1 MTDKQIEIELNE
13 EEDDERKMLETE
25 KEERKNPKRKL
36 KLGRRAMKTRKNIE
50 NKNVEKENK
59 KKEKQKIQSKNKQM
73 IETEKKEK
81 YIKIDSKLLE
91 KKRKRTVNLKE
102 KGKGKRKG
110 KRSGKAKKDNSI
122 EKEEKNFEKMLQKRK
137 TDFEIDDTES
147 DSNLIIINPISNY
160 VNKKREEWEKN
171 KSSVDFSME
180 GFSKSISIIS
190 EFNYEFLQTLIKNSL
205 DEFYNY
211 YKFYQFTL
219 TAIQRKQFQKIIKD
233 KCDLP
238 IIKNNF
244 IPDSITDI
252 KEILVKL
259 CNSLIKID
267 CYKTD
272 SLEKLKQTFI
282 DNSVYSEDKFNSSI
296 PVKYGSRELKIN
308 KLIFEIVDFF
318 YAKFSMNALIDD
330 KNEVELISQKI
341 ETFKSFKPIF
351 EKMELYAND
360 EELIK
365 VFNYLFNSI
374 YVLFNSEKNKRNYT
388 IFNEIITCC
397 MPFELE
403 KAKKFLSE
411 LKENIFEGSVY
422 IENIDITEFD
432 IENIKADSKIQFKE
446 KNINVFCK
454 DINCYLTP
462 TDFKDYLEGD
472 KFMFCFRFP
481 KMAEINYLYINNEIR
496 NNYKELFKTIMKS
509 KTMRQAMNIDKEAKL
524 FKYPFDDDLILNEV
538 EKECYLVPLPAKNY
552 FGISDRAYYSI
563 YLNSY
568 IDTSSGFQQIF
579 IDIDSIIKSK
589 CHELKHI
596 YRIYMNIY
604 NPKIELKT
612 PEIHY
617 KSLKHNDLIKNI
629 YSFFQTKEE
638 IISKIYSSKSVPANE
653 VDELDYGDL
662 LEFAINGKKQNVFFI
677 SNSLFCL
684 SEKSWKL
691 TKGDFMVKY
700 FKTCFEKSFQFQKVK
715 NNNFINSIIK
725 FFGMETGLKI
735 ANSTDINKSSAKKVS
750 NDSNTI
756 YIGGKIENTYYY
768 RPKASHCKK

>member
-1 MTDKQIEIELNE
+1 MTDKQFEIELNE
-13 EEDDERKMLETE
+13 EEEDDEIKMLETE
-25 KEERKNPKRKL
+25 KEERKNPKSKQ
-36 KLGRRAMKTRKNIE
+36 KGRRAMKTRKNSE
-50 NKNVEKENK
+50 KKNVEKENK
-59 KKEKQKIQSKNKQM
+59 KKEKPKIQSKNKQM

-81 YIKIDSKLLE
+81 YIKIDSKFLE

-219 TAIQRKQFQKIIKD
+219 TAIQRKEFQKIIKD

-244 IPDSITDI
+244 IPDIITDI

-374 YVLFNSEKNKRNYT
+374 YVLFNSEENKRN
-388 IFNEIITCC
+388 
-397 MPFELE
+397 
-403 KAKKFLSE
+403 
-411 LKENIFEGSVY
+411 NI
-422 IENIDITEFD
+422 
-432 IENIKADSKIQFKE
+432 
-446 KNINVFCK
+446 
-454 DINCYLTP
+454 
-462 TDFKDYLEGD
+462 
-472 KFMFCFRFP
+472 
-481 KMAEINYLYINNEIR
+481 
-496 NNYKELFKTIMKS
+496 
-509 KTMRQAMNIDKEAKL
+509 
-524 FKYPFDDDLILNEV
+524 
-538 EKECYLVPLPAKNY
+538 
-552 FGISDRAYYSI
+552 
-563 YLNSY
+563 
-568 IDTSSGFQQIF
+568 
-579 IDIDSIIKSK
+579 
-589 CHELKHI
+589 
-596 YRIYMNIY
+596 
-604 NPKIELKT
+604 
-612 PEIHY
+612 
-617 KSLKHNDLIKNI
+617 
-629 YSFFQTKEE
+629 
-638 IISKIYSSKSVPANE
+638 
-653 VDELDYGDL
+653 
-662 LEFAINGKKQNVFFI
+662 
-677 SNSLFCL
+677 
-684 SEKSWKL
+684 
-691 TKGDFMVKY
+691 
-700 FKTCFEKSFQFQKVK
+700 
-715 NNNFINSIIK
+715 
-725 FFGMETGLKI
+725 
-735 ANSTDINKSSAKKVS
+735 
-750 NDSNTI
+750 
-756 YIGGKIENTYYY
+756 
-768 RPKASHCKK
+768 

>member
-1 MTDKQIEIELNE
+1 MTDKQIEINEE
-13 EEDDERKMLETE
+13 EEDDEIKMLETE
-25 KEERKNPKRKL
+25 KEDRKNPKSKQ
-36 KLGRRAMKTRKNIE
+36 KGRRAMKTRKNSE
-50 NKNVEKENK
+50 KKNVEKENK
-59 KKEKQKIQSKNKQM
+59 KKEKPKIQSKNKQM

-91 KKRKRTVNLKE
+91 KKRERTVNLKE

-374 YVLFNSEKNKRNYT
+374 YVLFNSEENKRNYE
-388 IFNEIITCC
+388 IFNNIILCC
-397 MPFELE
+397 LPFELTN
-403 KAKKFLSE
+403 AKNFFSE
-411 LKENIFEGSVY
+411 LKKNISEGR
-422 IENIDITEFD
+422 ICIDNIDITKYN
-432 IENIKADSKIQFKE
+432 IQNIKADSKVQFKKE
-446 KNINVFCK
+446 KINVLCK
-454 DINCYLTP
+454 YINCNLTP
-462 TDFKDYLEGD
+462 IIFKNNLQGD
-472 KFMFCFRFP
+472 QFMFCFRFP
-481 KMAEINYLYINNEIR
+481 KLAEINYLYINNEIR
-496 NNYKELFKTIMKS
+496 KNYQELFKTIMKS

-538 EKECYLVPLPAKNY
+538 EQNCYLVPLPAKNY

-617 KSLKHNDLIKNI
+617 KSLKQNDLIKNI

-684 SEKSWKL
+684 SEKSWEM

-735 ANSTDINKSSAKKVS
+735 ANSTDINKSSSKKVS

-756 YIGGKIENTYYY
+756 YIGSKIENTCYY